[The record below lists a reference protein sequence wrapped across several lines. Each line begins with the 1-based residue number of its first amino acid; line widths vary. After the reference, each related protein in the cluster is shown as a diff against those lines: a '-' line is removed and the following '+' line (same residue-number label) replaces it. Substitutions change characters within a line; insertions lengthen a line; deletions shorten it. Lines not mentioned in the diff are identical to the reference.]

1 MPILLKPPLQF
12 AGSEGRLGS
21 GVRSEGA
28 DPQPSRDE
36 WLEWGERRLP
46 IDEEERCL
54 KVL

>member
-1 MPILLKPPLQF
+1 MPILLKPPLRF

-21 GVRSEGA
+21 RVRNEGA
-28 DPQPSRDE
+28 DPQPSRDAWQE
-36 WLEWGERRLP
+36 RGERQLP